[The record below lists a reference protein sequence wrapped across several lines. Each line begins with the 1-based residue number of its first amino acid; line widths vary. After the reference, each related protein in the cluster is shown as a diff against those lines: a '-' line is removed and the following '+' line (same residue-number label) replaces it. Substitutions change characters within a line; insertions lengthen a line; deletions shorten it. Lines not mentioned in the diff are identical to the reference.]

1 MCQMTNKATKRKTWI
16 DITRILCMFI
26 IITGHTPCYEN
37 TVLAYLTTFHV
48 AVFFIISGYLYHPQS
63 LRKEIVKS
71 FKSLMIPYII
81 LGITNIAYWS
91 FIQPHTTG
99 TPLPHNIMLY
109 SVQLITTSIGL
120 PMIGP
125 LWFLVVLFMLR
136 ICFIKIRRGITISI
150 FCILSI
156 LIALF
161 INHLFETSA
170 FYAPLN
176 IFLAIPFFLM
186 GYISQTYGQNIDRL
200 LSISLN
206 RRIPATLILFCLSY
220 IVFCFQGGNNMSKH
234 DFGNNII
241 TFYIC
246 AIIGSLWI
254 IILASIVA
262 QQNSSKLHSWLTI
275 TNNGLPLMIGLQIM
289 MIDIIKRICS
299 IYAFHIIEAS
309 AIGMVIIIIC
319 IPITIFCMRYCPWII
334 GRKAKY

>member
-1 MCQMTNKATKRKTWI
+1 MTNKATKRKTWI
-16 DITRILCMFI
+16 DITRILSMFI
-26 IITGHTPCYEN
+26 IIIGHTPCYEN

-48 AVFFIISGYLYHPQS
+48 AVFFIISGYLYHPLS
-63 LRKEIVKS
+63 LGKELINS

-91 FIQPHTTG
+91 FIQTHTTG

-125 LWFLVVLFMLR
+125 LWFLVVLFLLR

-161 INHLFETSA
+161 INHQFETSA

-186 GYISQTYGQNIDRL
+186 GYISQTYRQKNDQL
-200 LSISLN
+200 LCISLSK
-206 RRIPATLILFCLSY
+206 RISIILILFCLSY

-254 IILASIVA
+254 IILSSIIA
-262 QQNSSKLHSWLTI
+262 PQNNSKLHSWFI
-275 TNNGLPLMIGLQIM
+275 IANNGLPLMIGLQIM

-309 AIGMVIIIIC
+309 GIGLIIIIIC
-319 IPITIFCMRYCPWII
+319 IPLTMLCMRYCPWII
-334 GRKAKY
+334 GRKTNY